1 MPPETRRVEVVVS
14 AWTVA
19 SGLLLALLVLLCVV
33 AIDALLAILLAL
45 VLALGLDP
53 PVSALVRRG
62 VARGKAA
69 LLVIGGLFV
78 ALAVIVIWAVAPIWE
93 DMRELVADLP
103 GYIEEL
109 EDAPGFDQLSK
120 NTDVVEKAKQLAADA
135 ARAIPEAAS
144 ALLGI
149 TGGLVGTVLSVVTLS
164 FLTLFLLIG
173 LPDLRRAAL
182 ELLAP
187 AQAAHVNQIVDEV
200 TNVISSSLVGNVAI
214 SVIAGSVVGVTAWIV
229 GAPFPVALAVI
240 VGIFDLIPQIG
251 SMIAAVIVCLITLAA
266 AGLAPA
272 LALAVV
278 ILIYQQIE
286 NYLVQPAV
294 YRTAISLSGF
304 TTIASVMLGGAVLG
318 VVGAILAVP
327 VAGSVKVIVRELT
340 KPRRERMAA
349 MRAEA

>member
-19 SGLLLALLVLLCVV
+19 SGLLLALLILLCVV

-109 EDAPGFDQLSK
+109 EDTPGFDQLSQ

-135 ARAIPEAAS
+135 ARAVPEAAS

-149 TGGLVGTVLSVVTLS
+149 TGGLVGTVLSVVTLT

-187 AQAAHVNQIVDEV
+187 AQAAHVNEIVDEV

-340 KPRRERMAA
+340 TPRRERMAA
-349 MRAEA
+349 MRAET

>member
-19 SGLLLALLVLLCVV
+19 SGLLLALLILLCVV

-109 EDAPGFDQLSK
+109 EDTPGFDQLSQ

-149 TGGLVGTVLSVVTLS
+149 TGGLVGTVLSVVTLT

-187 AQAAHVNQIVDEV
+187 AQAAHVNEIVDEV

-340 KPRRERMAA
+340 TPRRERMAA